1 MLIVHLFVDP
11 DISEPDVSIVITP
24 PPKHSTPVSQPLV
37 VKKMK
42 RKGFAGCPDG
52 YVAKTPKIP
61 VGKASKLKAAA
72 RKQPRKLTPMPSQR
86 VTRGKVIE
94 RHSIDLEPENSDD
107 DFMPHTNR

>member
-72 RKQPRKLTPMPSQR
+72 REQSRKATPMPSQR

-94 RHSIDLEPENSDD
+94 RHSIDLENSDD
-107 DFMPHTNR
+107 DFMPNQNT